1 MILRLTMTENLLLNI
16 LHERIFLNK
25 FNEKR
30 LQTWGN
36 SIFRDLDFTF
46 IRILH
51 IILNELLYFLFK
63 IVFRIGSGVDGNGRE
78 TFVIYL
84 VLAGGEWGGGG
95 RRMQCGAL
103 AVITHTNMGEGGS
116 KNHSNCRNII
126 FFLFS
131 QKKR

>member
-30 LQTWGN
+30 LQIGWN

-51 IILNELLYFLFK
+51 IILNELLLYFLFK

-84 VLAGGEWGGGG
+84 VLAGGE
-95 RRMQCGAL
+95 
-103 AVITHTNMGEGGS
+103 
-116 KNHSNCRNII
+116 
-126 FFLFS
+126 
-131 QKKR
+131 